1 MNSTQLTN
9 IELYNRPS
17 PTDSKLKYSIQEKT
31 ITSQFKDLFLFAQF
45 FSDSYYKAKAF
56 LSLPIADHFPPKK
69 VNFNVKPK
77 NKSKFVS
84 KT

>member
-1 MNSTQLTN
+1 MISTQLTN
-9 IELYNRPS
+9 IELFNRPS
-17 PTDSKLKYSIQEKT
+17 LTDLNLKYSIQDKT

-56 LSLPIADHFPPKK
+56 LTLPIADHFPPKK
-69 VNFNVKPK
+69 VNFYVKPK